1 MNDTLEYSFLALG
14 LLMVF
19 HIGLLHSVEHN
30 ANRGVRR
37 QFGDSADVKVVM
49 QPAGLFGVEN
59 NHWHTISIDVENAKL
74 NALPLYL
81 YPHSS
86 WRGEI
91 DQLQLRLQ
99 HFSLSG
105 LAVHKLTASIPFLTY
120 DAAKA
125 VSMGTLQ
132 LRSAGTGTARIW
144 VGAPGLQEF
153 IARKYARLL
162 RSVAIRISDGHIHLT
177 ADLNLLGSWLP
188 IRGQFDLR
196 VTHER
201 FVYIANP
208 VIILNHR
215 PATAGLA
222 EALINQVNPVL
233 DTDLDLGL
241 DRVFRLSNL
250 QIGGNEVLFAG
261 SLSLPVHVPLQH
273 RKKVN

>member
-1 MNDTLEYSFLALG
+1 MNDTLEYSFLAVG
-14 LLMVF
+14 LFMVF

-30 ANRGVRR
+30 AYTGVRR
-37 QFGDSADVKVVM
+37 QFGDSAAVKVVM
-49 QPAGLFGVEN
+49 QPAGFFGVEN
-59 NHWHTISIDVENAKL
+59 NHWHSISIDVENAKL

-105 LAVHKLTASIPFLTY
+105 LAVHKLTANIPSLTY

-125 VSMGTLQ
+125 VSTGTLQ

-153 IARKYARLL
+153 IAQKYARLL
-162 RSVAIRISDGHIHLT
+162 RSVAVRISDGHIYLT

-188 IRGQFDLR
+188 FRGQFDLR

-201 FVYIANP
+201 FVYLTDP
-208 VIILNHR
+208 VVVLNHR
-215 PATAGLA
+215 HATAGLA
-222 EALINQVNPVL
+222 EAVIKQVNPVL

-241 DRVFRLSNL
+241 DKVFRLSNL
-250 QIGGNEVLFAG
+250 QIEGNEVLFVG
-261 SLSLPVHVPLQH
+261 SLSLPVQVPLQD